1 MNHLPGSSSRVTL
14 AVLAGLA
21 LFGLHASQAQTV
33 STFLTGSGLNGPDG
47 FALDSEENLFV
58 ANWGGGAGTTI
69 LKVTSLAE
77 VTIFDA
83 TSNAPDGLAF
93 DASGNLYVSNYS
105 TGVIHQITPAGTK
118 TVFATGLNHPSALA
132 FDADWNLYVSNHGGT
147 TVSRITPD
155 GAVSTFASGFHAP
168 LGLVFDPEGNL
179 YVSNYNTGV
188 VNKVDPAGTV
198 TVFATVPS
206 PAGSMVQY
214 LARGPSGTLY
224 LPSYGHNKIYSI
236 SPAGTVSVFAGTG
249 VPGGNDGPVATAQF
263 NGPNSIVMDSAG
275 NLFVSEYNAN
285 RIRKITG
292 VEPAAAVDQ
301 HSEELSRESVSLQN
315 FPNPFAT
322 VTTIRYRLAR
332 GCHVTLLIINSLGEI
347 VASLVSGH
355 QNSGQHSVS
364 FDASGLSSG
373 TYFCRLSSGSSQHT
387 KKLVIVGAHKKG
399 S

>member
-1 MNHLPGSSSRVTL
+1 MNHLPATSNWIAL

-21 LFGLHASQAQTV
+21 LFSPHPSSAQTV

-47 FALDSEENLFV
+47 FALDSEEDLFV
-58 ANWGGGAGTTI
+58 ANWGGGSGTTI

-77 VTIFDA
+77 VTTFDA
-83 TSNAPDGLAF
+83 TSSAPDGLAF
-93 DASGNLYVSNYS
+93 DSQGNLYVSNYG
-105 TGVIHQITPAGTK
+105 TGVIHRITPTGTK

-132 FDADWNLYVSNHGGT
+132 FDANGNLYVSNYGGT

-155 GAVSTFASGFHAP
+155 GTVSTFASGFHAP
-168 LGLVFDPEGNL
+168 LGLVFDPGGNL

-214 LARGPSGTLY
+214 LVRGPSGTLY

-236 SPAGTVSVFAGTG
+236 SPAGMVSVFAGTG

-263 NGPNSIVMDSAG
+263 NGPNSIAMDSAG

-292 VEPAAAVDQ
+292 VEPAAAAEE
-301 HSEELSRESVSLQN
+301 HSENLSREILSLQS
-315 FPNPFAT
+315 FPNPFT
-322 VTTIRYRLAR
+322 TLTTIRYRLAR
-332 GCHVTLLIINSLGEI
+332 GCHVTLLIANSLGEVI
-347 VASLVSGH
+347 ASLVNGFQDSGP
-355 QNSGQHSVS
+355 HSVS
-364 FDASGLSSG
+364 FDAAGLPAG
-373 TYFCRLSSGSSQHT
+373 TYFCRLTHGSARQT
-387 KKLVIVGAHKKG
+387 KKLVVVGGAH
-399 S
+399 